1 MRKMVLPALVI
12 SVLLPTVP
20 AFGGWGFCGKPSRE
34 TTQETRKKQKN
45 PSRLRRWLGCTTPQD
60 ASVITS
66 AGSSLSQSK
75 PPAPTTSRVK
85 KVKPE
90 QTERAESI
98 LVAIPGP
105 PPDDF
110 STTGLPGTRP
120 CSTHLEEPHPVQS
133 ICSGEEVGDTS
144 LDDPLEELRE
154 KLQQEIAEKTAL
166 EELIPATDPKH
177 QEVEQEL
184 QQLRS
189 HEHEL
194 ESAAPAP
201 HGGVRP
207 WGVAGLYS
215 VEV

>member
-34 TTQETRKKQKN
+34 TTQETRKKQKK
-45 PSRLRRWLGCTTPQD
+45 PSRVRRWLGCATPQD
-60 ASVITS
+60 PSATTA
-66 AGSSLSQSK
+66 AGSSLSQ
-75 PPAPTTSRVK
+75 T
-85 KVKPE
+85 
-90 QTERAESI
+90 SI
-98 LVAIPGP
+98 LVAIPAP
-105 PPDDF
+105 PPDDY
-110 STTGLPGTRP
+110 STTGLPGTPP
-120 CSTHLEEPHPVQS
+120 CNTHLEEPHQVQS
-133 ICSGEEVGDTS
+133 ISSGDEVGDSTIRIE
-144 LDDPLEELRE
+144 DPLEELRE

-166 EELIPATDPKH
+166 QELIPATDPKH

-184 QQLRS
+184 QQLRT